1 MQQETLQKLGMDPEM
16 AEGREEFRFDQSLEK
31 QRQGSVEATRHSA
44 GRCDLVATRW
54 IEKGVWVGQE
64 AQGEGRR
71 REA

>member
-1 MQQETLQKLGMDPEM
+1 MRQETLQKLGMDPETE
-16 AEGREEFRFDQSLEK
+16 EGREEFRFDQSLEM

-44 GRCDLVATRW
+44 GRCDLIATRW
-54 IEKGVWVGQE
+54 IGMGFLVGQE